1 MKFNWFYI
9 FIIALFFMML
19 FVTFRYFR
27 GSRHSTVGITHSRE
41 HKINAEKPAQV
52 KAIKVAPGQQVK
64 QGDLLIELTSNDLDI
79 EIAKLTNRILA
90 LQSEKNEKSKLA
102 QAEISYIRA
111 SEGVAIEKINSDIVE
126 AEGEMQLN
134 KKLTKNFGIS
144 TDSTQ
149 RTPIAL
155 KVDALKKQRT
165 KHEEAIA
172 IRVQDILQKSNAEQ
186 QLVNNQIGL
195 LERELALL
203 NEEQRVLNKYAAADG
218 VVENV
223 YVRMGE
229 HVDAFTPL
237 LSLNLVHPV
246 TVVGYQVGKKDP
258 IAIGAAVNIRSYE
271 HSSTVVNGK
280 VIGYGAVVELPEI
293 LQKSTAVKAFGR
305 EVFIEIPAEND
316 FATGEKVLI
325 R

>member
-9 FIIALFFMML
+9 FIVALFFMML
-19 FVTFRYFR
+19 FVTLRYFR

-52 KAIKVAPGQQVK
+52 KSVKVTPGQQVK

-79 EIAKLTNRILA
+79 EIAKMTNRILA

-102 QAEISYIRA
+102 LAEISYTRA
-111 SEGVAIEKINSDIVE
+111 NEGVAIEKINSDILE

-172 IRVQDILQKSNAEQ
+172 IRVQDILQKSNSEQ
-186 QLVNNQIGL
+186 QLVSNQIGL

-203 NEEQRVLNKYAAADG
+203 NQEQRVLNKYAAADG

-258 IAIGAAVNIRSYE
+258 ITIGAAVNIRSYE
-271 HSSTVVNGK
+271 HSGTVVNGK

-305 EVFIEIPAEND
+305 EVFIEIPAAND

>member
-52 KAIKVAPGQQVK
+52 KAIKVTPGQQVK

-90 LQSEKNEKSKLA
+90 LQSEKNEKSKLT

-111 SEGVAIEKINSDIVE
+111 SEGIAIEKINSDIVE

-186 QLVNNQIGL
+186 QLVSNQIGL

-203 NEEQRVLNKYAAADG
+203 NQEQRVLNKYAAANG

-258 IAIGAAVNIRSYE
+258 IAIGAAVNIRSYD
-271 HSSTVVNGK
+271 HSSTVVDGK